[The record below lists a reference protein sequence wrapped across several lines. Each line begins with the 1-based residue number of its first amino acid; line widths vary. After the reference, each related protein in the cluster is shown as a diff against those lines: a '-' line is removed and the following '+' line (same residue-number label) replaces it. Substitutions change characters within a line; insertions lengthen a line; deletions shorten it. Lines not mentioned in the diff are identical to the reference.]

1 MPLYV
6 RSNLEALDTSTR
18 LAENVGAEAVA
29 NVRASEA
36 EGTSTLVV
44 NTNIRNLVNNSDGSV
59 DRMSTGI
66 RVNGSSTRLI
76 ASTNVASAEDA
87 RLLEERHLRI
97 IAELIYRAPELWL
110 DPGISYD
117 PALMTDISDR
127 IANWPV
133 TPELVADIH
142 ARLENLSGT
151 LLAERG
157 TRLGTNGT
165 EAVAV
170 ARSVATGELLTLLE
184 GNAETI
190 LSTTAMAST
199 AVASADEDS
208 PGVSLIR

>member
-110 DPGISYD
+110 DPDISYD
-117 PALMTDISDR
+117 PPLMTDISDR
-127 IANWPV
+127 IADWPV

-151 LLAERG
+151 LLADRG
-157 TRLGTNGT
+157 ARLGTSGT
-165 EAVAV
+165 AAVAV

-184 GNAETI
+184 NNAAT
-190 LSTTAMAST
+190 LTTVATASV
-199 AVASADEDS
+199 AVASEDEDAEAVELL
-208 PGVSLIR
+208 P